1 MVGAVAVHVIPEVV
15 AENGEEGIVVFPQ
28 SQAVLVVAKVIG
40 LPIVP
45 VKPVADN
52 KIFNYFLIK
61 RSPFNGRVHVIPSP
75 GARRV
80 DVVVS
85 LWIRHH

>member
-1 MVGAVAVHVIPEVV
+1 MVSAVAVHVVPEVV
-15 AENGEEGIVVFPQ
+15 AENGEEGVVVFPQ

-52 KIFNYFLIK
+52 
-61 RSPFNGRVHVIPSP
+61 
-75 GARRV
+75 
-80 DVVVS
+80 
-85 LWIRHH
+85 

>member
-1 MVGAVAVHVIPEVV
+1 MYLWAFFVTDIWGDNIELELGTSVLTDVVVGAVAVHVIPEVV
-15 AENGEEGIVVFPQ
+15 AENGEEGVVVFPQ

-52 KIFNYFLIK
+52 
-61 RSPFNGRVHVIPSP
+61 
-75 GARRV
+75 
-80 DVVVS
+80 
-85 LWIRHH
+85 